1 MILPVPVTL
10 NRLADPLCVFI
21 FGMVRRPFL
30 PAHMGQRHGPAA
42 RVRGGATPPGAAP
55 PVLPGGA
62 GLHVARRRGRC
73 LATRARHLARLRGR
87 LCVAL
92 GLALGLLPV
101 RADHH
106 DHVPPVLLRLR
117 LDEAKLGDVVG
128 QLLQQAESEFRP
140 GLLAPPE
147 HDRHLDLVPRLQE
160 PLDVALLGA
169 IVVRVDLRAE
179 LDLLDDRLCLVLARF
194 PGLDRGLV
202 LELSVVHKLT
212 DRGPRGRGDL
222 YQIEVCLLSEP
233 ERLVDGDDPDL
244 LALRTDQP
252 DLRSADALVD
262 TRFGADVTST
272 GSSVAAGL
280 SGGCFAA
287 TTPDGKAPPGAVRRG
302 ATTTTALARQLG
314 WRARRS
320 ANPSPLVTS
329 SVPRDHGLRPD
340 PPAVRLARWEVVL
353 RLNAWYLRTR
363 LVSDQE

>member
-73 LATRARHLARLRGR
+73 LAARARDLARLRGR

-262 TRFGADVTST
+262 TRFDADVTST

-280 SGGCFAA
+280 SGGCCAA
-287 TTPDGKAPPGAVRRG
+287 TTLDGKAPPGAVRRG
-302 ATTTTALARQLG
+302 ATTTTAPPASYAGARAVPLTRHR
-314 WRARRS
+314 W
-320 ANPSPLVTS
+320 SPLACHATT
-329 SVPRDHGLRPD
+329 G
-340 PPAVRLARWEVVL
+340 
-353 RLNAWYLRTR
+353 YGQTR
-363 LVSDQE
+363 QP